1 MGLISRVFQPIAR
14 AASSLFPTE
23 GAYRPGPYFL
33 NNGFLPADV
42 GQSWNWWQTG
52 YTLAPYGE
60 TSAMVEACVGAYSQ
74 TVAMCPGAH
83 WLKLDNGGREQIT
96 NSDLSR
102 ILKQPN
108 DYQSMSDFLLNM
120 TRSLYL
126 YGEAFAVVL
135 RNNRSEVSEIHQMRL
150 GMAIVAGDGSVFY
163 SLTGNEIVQM
173 RYDLSSPIP
182 ARDVMHIRLHTPTHV
197 LKGVSPLLAN
207 KLPLLMTQAVI
218 NQQIAFYLNQ
228 AKPSFLLETDNEL
241 NETQR
246 DELRASWNKQTQGAA
261 AGGTPILSWGLKAK
275 PVTVTAQDGQVAD
288 LLKVN
293 DQGVA
298 LAFRIPLQI
307 LGIGGTPFASTEALM
322 QSWISSGLGFAINH
336 IETAFD
342 RVFNLDG
349 IPDEY
354 TEFDTQALLRSAFKE
369 RMDGLVAG
377 VMGGVMSSDEA
388 RAQLE
393 LPVTPGGYGAMP
405 RVQQQVVP
413 LSYGA
418 QMVPPNPNAK
428 PSSSGSS
435 PKDDPNES
443 SENEPASSDSAKED
457 AAEASSKVIQLFRTS
472 QHAEQQRIAVP
483 D

>member
-1 MGLISRVFQPIAR
+1 MGLLSRIFQPIAR
-14 AASSLFPTE
+14 AASSLRAAE
-23 GAYRPGPYFL
+23 GAYRPGPYLL
-33 NNGFLPADV
+33 NGGWLSAEA
-42 GQSWNWWQTG
+42 GQSWNWWQNG
-52 YTLAPYGE
+52 YTLQPYGE
-60 TSAMVEACVGAYSQ
+60 TSAMVEACVSAYSQ

-83 WLKLDNGGREQIT
+83 WLKLDNGGREQVT

-108 DYQSMSDFLLNM
+108 DYQSISDFLLNL

-150 GMAIVAGDGSVFY
+150 GMAMVADDGSVFY

-182 ARDVMHIRLHTPTHV
+182 ARDVLHVRLHTPTHV

-207 KLPLLMTQAVI
+207 KLPLLMSQAVI
-218 NQQIAFYLNQ
+218 NQQVAFYLNQ
-228 AKPSFLLETDNEL
+228 ARPSFLLETDKEI

-246 DELRASWNKQTQGAA
+246 DELRASWLKQTTGENT
-261 AGGTPILSWGLKAK
+261 GGTPILSWGLKAK

-288 LLKVN
+288 LLKIN

-298 LAFRIPLQI
+298 LAFRLPLQI
-307 LGIGGTPFASTEALM
+307 LGIGGTPFASTELLM
-322 QSWISSGLGFAINH
+322 QSWISSGLGFALNH

-342 RVFNLDG
+342 RVFKLSG
-349 IPDEY
+349 LPDEY
-354 TEFDTQALLRSAFKE
+354 TEFDTDALLRSAFKE

-388 RAQLE
+388 RARLE
-393 LPVTPGGYGAMP
+393 LPETPGGYGSMP

-418 QMVPPNPNAK
+418 QMVPPNPNANQG
-428 PSSSGSS
+428 SSSNGSS
-435 PKDDPNES
+435 QQGSGDG
-443 SENEPASSDSAKED
+443 EPASQDSPAED
-457 AAEASSKVIQLFRTS
+457 AAETSTKVVQLFRTS
-472 QHAEQQRIAVP
+472 HHAEQQRVAGA